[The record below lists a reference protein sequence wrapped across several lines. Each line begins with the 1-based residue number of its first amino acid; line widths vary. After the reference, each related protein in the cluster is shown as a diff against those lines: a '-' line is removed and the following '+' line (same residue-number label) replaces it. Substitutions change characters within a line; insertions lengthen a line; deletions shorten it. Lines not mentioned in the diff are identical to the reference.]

1 MMVGGTPFSHPWET
15 TPMSRIVIIGGG
27 PAGYEAA
34 LVAAQLGA
42 EVTVVERDGI
52 GGAGVLTD
60 CVPSKT
66 MIAAAGA
73 MTSVR
78 DSAVLGLQGGELA
91 TVGLDLEKVNR
102 RVKGLAVAQSADIHA
117 RLEGEGVRILAG
129 SGRFVDEEAG
139 RAAHRVEV
147 VDRDGTVTEELEG
160 DVVLVAT
167 GADPRVLPGAE
178 PDGKRVLD
186 WRDVYDLDEAP
197 EHLVVVGSGV
207 TGAEFASGYLEG
219 GVPVTLV
226 SSRDRVLPG
235 EDSDAAEVLE
245 EVFQSRGG
253 RLERGRAA
261 GVRRTEKGV
270 VVELTDGRT
279 VEGSHALMTVGTVPN
294 TGGLGLEQ
302 AGVELASSG
311 HVVVDRVSR
320 TSVPGIY
327 AAGDVTGVFQLASV
341 AAMQGRIAMW
351 HALGEAVAPIKLKNV
366 AANVFTH
373 PEIAT
378 VGVQQKTL
386 PENADVDVV
395 RLPLATNA
403 RAKMSD
409 LRDGFVKLFARRSTG
424 AIVGGVVVAPGASE
438 LVLPIALAVTK
449 GLTVSDLAHTFA
461 IYPSLSGSITEA
473 GRRLMGSEDTL

>member
-1 MMVGGTPFSHPWET
+1 MT
-15 TPMSRIVIIGGG
+15 RIVIIGGG

-42 EVTVVERDGI
+42 QVTVIERDGI
-52 GGAGVLTD
+52 GGASVLTD

-66 MIAAAGA
+66 LIAAAGA

-78 DSAVLGLQGGELA
+78 DSAVLGVHGAELA
-91 TVGLDLEKVNR
+91 TVSLDLLSANQ
-102 RVKGLAVAQSADIHA
+102 RVKNLAMAQSADIHA
-117 RLEGEGVRILAG
+117 RLEAEGVRIVAGQGRLADDEPG
-129 SGRFVDEEAG
+129 LAAHEVEILDDDGRVVDEI
-139 RAAHRVEV
+139 
-147 VDRDGTVTEELEG
+147 EG
-160 DVVLVAT
+160 DVVLIAT

-178 PDGKRVLD
+178 PDGERILD
-186 WRDVYDLDEAP
+186 WRDVYDLEEPP

-207 TGAEFASGYLEG
+207 TGAEFASGYLEAG
-219 GVPVTLV
+219 IPVTLV

-245 EVFQSRGG
+245 QVFQSRGG

-261 GVRRTEKGV
+261 GVRRTEKGISV
-270 VVELTDGRT
+270 DLTDGRS

-294 TGGLGLEQ
+294 TAGLNLEQ
-302 AGVELASSG
+302 HGIQVAESG

-351 HALGEAVAPIKLKNV
+351 HALGEAVAPIKLKTV

-378 VGVQQKTL
+378 VGVQEKTL
-386 PENADVDVV
+386 DENVDVEAV

-403 RAKMSD
+403 RAKMGD
-409 LRDGFVKLFARRSTG
+409 IHDGFVKLFARRSTG
-424 AIVGGVVVAPGASE
+424 VIVGGVVVAPGASE

-449 GLTVSDLAHTFA
+449 GLTVDDLAQTFA

-473 GRRLMGSEDTL
+473 GRRLMGADDLA

>member
-1 MMVGGTPFSHPWET
+1 MADDVVISTGEG
-15 TPMSRIVIIGGG
+15 PMTRIVIIGGG

-42 EVTVVERDGI
+42 QVTVIERDGL
-52 GGAGVLTD
+52 GGASVLTD

-66 MIAAAGA
+66 FIAAAGA

-78 DSAVLGLQGGELA
+78 DSTVLGLQGADLK
-91 TVGLDLEKVNR
+91 TVGLDLATVNS
-102 RVKGLAVAQSADIHA
+102 RVKHLAMAQSADIHH
-117 RLEGEGVRILAG
+117 RLAGEGVRIV
-129 SGRFVDEEAG
+129 SGQG
-139 RAAHRVEV
+139 RLSDDIRGLAAHRVEV
-147 VDRDGTVTEELEG
+147 LDAEGQVTEELEG
-160 DVVLVAT
+160 DVVLIAT

-178 PDGKRVLD
+178 PDGERILD
-186 WRDVYDLDEAP
+186 WRDVYDLDEMP

-207 TGAEFASGYLEG
+207 TGAEFASGYLEA

-226 SSRDRVLPG
+226 SSRDQVLPG
-235 EDSDAAEVLE
+235 EDSDAAAVVEK
-245 EVFQSRGG
+245 VFQSRGG
-253 RLERGRAA
+253 KIVERGRAA
-261 GVRRTEKGV
+261 AVRRTEKGV

-294 TGGLGLEQ
+294 TAGLNLEQ
-302 AGVELASSG
+302 CGVEVTGSG

-320 TSVPGIY
+320 TSVPGVY

-351 HALGEAVAPIKLKNV
+351 HALGEAVHPIKLKTV

-378 VGVQQKTL
+378 VGVQEKAL
-386 PENADVDVV
+386 SDNGDVDVV

-403 RAKMSD
+403 RAKMGD
-409 LRDGFVKLFARRSTG
+409 LKDGFVKLFTRRSTG
-424 AIVGGVVVAPGASE
+424 VVVGGVVVAPGASE

-449 GLTVSDLAHTFA
+449 GLTAADLANTFS

-473 GRRLMGSEDTL
+473 GRRLMGVDELS

>member
-1 MMVGGTPFSHPWET
+1 MT
-15 TPMSRIVIIGGG
+15 RIVIIGGG

-42 EVTVVERDGI
+42 SVTVIERDGL
-52 GGAGVLTD
+52 GGASVLTD

-66 MIAAAGA
+66 LIASAGA

-78 DSAVLGLQGGELA
+78 DSVALGLKGSDLA
-91 TVGLDLEKVNR
+91 TVGLDLAAVNH
-102 RVKGLAVAQSADIHA
+102 RVKGLAMAQSADIRE
-117 RLEGEGVRILAG
+117 RLRGEGVTIVPG
-129 SGRFVDEEAG
+129 SGRLSDEIRGLAE
-139 RAAHRVEV
+139 HRVEV
-147 VDRDGTVTEELEG
+147 VDDDGAVSQTLET
-160 DVVLVAT
+160 DVVLIAT

-178 PDGKRVLD
+178 PDGERILD
-186 WRDVYDLDEAP
+186 WRDVYDLEEMP

-207 TGAEFASGYLEG
+207 TGAEFASGYLEA

-226 SSRDRVLPG
+226 SSREQVLPG
-235 EDSDAAEVLE
+235 EDSDAAAVVEQ
-245 EVFQSRGG
+245 VFTSRGG
-253 RLERGRAA
+253 RIAQKGRAA
-261 GVRRTEKGV
+261 AVRRTEKGV

-294 TGGLGLEQ
+294 TAGLNLEQ
-302 AGVELASSG
+302 CGVEVAPSG
-311 HVVVDRVSR
+311 HIVVDRVSR
-320 TSVPGIY
+320 TSVSGIY

-351 HALGEAVAPIKLKNV
+351 HALGEAVTPIRLKTV

-378 VGVQQKTL
+378 VGVQEKAL
-386 PENADVDVV
+386 PEGVPLDVV

-409 LRDGFVKLFARRSTG
+409 LRDGFVKLFARQSTG
-424 AIVGGVVVAPGASE
+424 VVVGGVVVAPGASE
-438 LVLPIALAVTK
+438 LILPIALAVTK
-449 GLTVSDLAHTFA
+449 GLTVTDLAQTFA

-473 GRRLMGSEDTL
+473 GRRLMGADALA

>member
-1 MMVGGTPFSHPWET
+1 MT
-15 TPMSRIVIIGGG
+15 RIVIIGGG

-42 EVTVVERDGI
+42 QVTVIERDGM
-52 GGAGVLTD
+52 GGASVLTD

-66 MIAAAGA
+66 FIAAAGT

-78 DSAVLGLQGGELA
+78 DSAALGLQGAELA
-91 TVGLDLEKVNR
+91 TVNLDLSSVNH
-102 RVKGLAVAQSADIHA
+102 RVKGLAMAQSADIHA
-117 RLEGEGVRILAG
+117 RLSAEGVRI
-129 SGRFVDEEAG
+129 VAG
-139 RAAHRVEV
+139 RGRLSDEIRGLAAHKVEV
-147 VDRDGTVTEELEG
+147 VDGDGRVTEELES
-160 DVVLVAT
+160 DAVLIAT

-178 PDGKRVLD
+178 PDGERILD
-186 WRDVYDLDEAP
+186 WRDVYDLEEMP

-207 TGAEFASGYLEG
+207 TGAEFASGYLEA

-226 SSRDRVLPG
+226 SSRDQVLPG
-235 EDSDAAEVLE
+235 EDPDAAAVVEK
-245 EVFQSRGG
+245 VFQSRGG
-253 RLERGRAA
+253 RIAERSRAA
-261 GVRRTEKGV
+261 AVRRTDEGV

-294 TGGLGLEQ
+294 TGGLNLERC
-302 AGVELASSG
+302 GVELTESG

-351 HALGEAVAPIKLKNV
+351 HVLGEAVAPIRLKTV

-378 VGVQQKTL
+378 VGVQEKSLQDY
-386 PENADVDVV
+386 PDVEVV

-409 LRDGFVKLFARRSTG
+409 LHDGFVKLFARRSTG
-424 AIVGGVVVAPGASE
+424 VIVGGVVVAPGASE
-438 LVLPIALAVTK
+438 LILPIALAVTQR
-449 GLTVSDLAHTFA
+449 LTVADLAQTFA

-473 GRRLMGSEDTL
+473 GRRLMGADHLA

>member
-1 MMVGGTPFSHPWET
+1 MT
-15 TPMSRIVIIGGG
+15 RIVIIGGG

-42 EVTVVERDGI
+42 QVAVVERDGI
-52 GGAGVLTD
+52 GGASVLTD

-66 MIAAAGA
+66 LIAAAGE
-73 MTSVR
+73 MTTMR
-78 DSAVLGLQGGELA
+78 DSARLALQGTQLTE
-91 TVGLDLEKVNR
+91 VDLDLAKANR

-117 RLEGEGVRILAG
+117 RLENEGVRILAG
-129 SGRFVDEEAG
+129 QGRLSDEAPG
-139 RAAHRVEV
+139 LAAHRVEV
-147 VDRDGTVTEELEG
+147 VDGDGAVTEELEG
-160 DVVLVAT
+160 DVVLIAT

-178 PDGKRVLD
+178 PDGERVLD
-186 WRDVYDLDEAP
+186 WRDVYDLDEPP

-207 TGAEFASGYLEG
+207 TGAEFASGYLEA

-245 EVFQSRGG
+245 QVFQSRGG
-253 RLERGRAA
+253 QLARGRAA
-261 GVRRTEKGV
+261 GVRRTEKGI

-294 TGGLGLEQ
+294 TGGLNLEK
-302 AGVELASSG
+302 AGVELSPSG

-327 AAGDVTGVFQLASV
+327 AAGDVTGIFQLASV

-351 HALGEAVAPIKLKNV
+351 HALGEAVAPIKLKTV
-366 AANVFTH
+366 SANVFTH

-378 VGVQQKTL
+378 VGVQEKSL
-386 PENADVDVV
+386 SDDADVEVV

-424 AIVGGVVVAPGASE
+424 AIVGGVVVSPGASE

-449 GLTVSDLAHTFA
+449 GLTVSDLAQTFA

-473 GRRLMGSEDTL
+473 GRRLMASEEL

>member
-1 MMVGGTPFSHPWET
+1 MADDVRFSTGEG
-15 TPMSRIVIIGGG
+15 PMTRIVIIGGG

-42 EVTVVERDGI
+42 QVTVIERDGI
-52 GGAGVLTD
+52 GGASVLTD

-66 MIAAAGA
+66 FIAAAGA

-78 DSAVLGLQGGELA
+78 DSTVLGLQGADLK
-91 TVGLDLEKVNR
+91 TVGLDLATVNS
-102 RVKGLAVAQSADIHA
+102 RVKHLAMAQSADIHH
-117 RLEGEGVRILAG
+117 RLAGEGVRIVSGQGRLSDDIRGLAA
-129 SGRFVDEEAG
+129 R
-139 RAAHRVEV
+139 RVEV
-147 VDRDGTVTEELEG
+147 LDAEGQVTEELEG
-160 DVVLVAT
+160 DVVLIAT

-178 PDGKRVLD
+178 PDGERILD
-186 WRDVYDLDEAP
+186 WRDVYDLDEMP

-207 TGAEFASGYLEG
+207 TGAEFASGYLEA

-226 SSRDRVLPG
+226 SSRDQVLPG
-235 EDSDAAEVLE
+235 EDSDAAAVVEK
-245 EVFQSRGG
+245 VFQSRGG
-253 RLERGRAA
+253 KIVERGRAA
-261 GVRRTEKGV
+261 AVRRTEKGV

-294 TGGLGLEQ
+294 TAGLNLEQ
-302 AGVELASSG
+302 CGVEVTGSG

-320 TSVPGIY
+320 TSVPGVY

-351 HALGEAVAPIKLKNV
+351 HALGEAVHPIKLKTV

-378 VGVQQKTL
+378 VGVQEKAL
-386 PENADVDVV
+386 SDDGDVDVV

-403 RAKMSD
+403 RAKMGD
-409 LRDGFVKLFARRSTG
+409 LKDGFVKLFTRRSTG
-424 AIVGGVVVAPGASE
+424 VVVGGVVVAPGASE

-449 GLTVSDLAHTFA
+449 GLTAADLANTFS

-473 GRRLMGSEDTL
+473 GRRLMGVDELS

>member
-1 MMVGGTPFSHPWET
+1 MT
-15 TPMSRIVIIGGG
+15 RIVIIGGG

-52 GGAGVLTD
+52 GGASVLTD

-66 MIAAAGA
+66 LIAAAGA

-78 DSAVLGLQGGELA
+78 DSAVLGLEGAELA
-91 TVGLDLEKVNR
+91 TVGLDLAKVNR

-117 RLEGEGVRILAG
+117 RLESEGVRILAG
-129 SGRFVDEEAG
+129 SGRFCDEAPG
-139 RAAHRVEV
+139 RAAHRVAVLDAEGAV
-147 VDRDGTVTEELEG
+147 VEELEG

-178 PDGKRVLD
+178 PDGERVLD
-186 WRDVYDLDEAP
+186 WRDVYDLEEPP

-207 TGAEFASGYLEG
+207 TGAEFASGYLEA

-245 EVFQSRGG
+245 DVFQSRGG

-261 GVRRTEKGV
+261 AVRRSEKGV

-302 AGVELASSG
+302 AGVELAPSG
-311 HVVVDRVSR
+311 HVTVDRVSR

-327 AAGDVTGVFQLASV
+327 AAGDVTGIFQLASV

-351 HALGEAVAPIKLKNV
+351 HALGEAVTPIKLTTV

-378 VGVQQKTL
+378 VGVQEKTL
-386 PENADVDVV
+386 PQDADVDVL

-473 GRRLMGSEDTL
+473 GRRLMGTEDAL

>member
-1 MMVGGTPFSHPWET
+1 VS
-15 TPMSRIVIIGGG
+15 
-27 PAGYEAA
+27 
-34 LVAAQLGA
+34 
-42 EVTVVERDGI
+42 
-52 GGAGVLTD
+52 
-60 CVPSKT
+60 
-66 MIAAAGA
+66 
-73 MTSVR
+73 
-78 DSAVLGLQGGELA
+78 
-91 TVGLDLEKVNR
+91 
-102 RVKGLAVAQSADIHA
+102 
-117 RLEGEGVRILAG
+117 
-129 SGRFVDEEAG
+129 
-139 RAAHRVEV
+139 
-147 VDRDGTVTEELEG
+147 
-160 DVVLVAT
+160 T

-178 PDGKRVLD
+178 PDHERILD
-186 WRDVYDLDEAP
+186 WRDVYDVQDMP

-207 TGAEFASGYLEG
+207 TGAEFASGYLEA

-253 RLERGRAA
+253 RLERGRAGA
-261 GVRRTEKGV
+261 VRRSEKGV

-294 TGGLGLEQ
+294 TAGLNLE
-302 AGVELASSG
+302 ACGVELRESG

-320 TSVPGIY
+320 TNVPGVY

-351 HALGEAVAPIKLKNV
+351 HALGEAVQPIRLKTV

-378 VGVQQKTL
+378 VGVQEKTL
-386 PENADVDVV
+386 PEGADIEVV

-403 RAKMSD
+403 RAKMAD
-409 LRDGFVKLFARRSTG
+409 LRDGFVKLFARQATG
-424 AIVGGVVVAPGASE
+424 VVVGGVVVAPGASE
-438 LVLPIALAVTK
+438 LILPIALAVTK
-449 GLTVSDLAHTFA
+449 GLTVSDLAQTFA

-473 GRRLMGSEDTL
+473 GRRLMRADALA